1 MRRSRLRRAAGPEA
15 TITTAM
21 RCAVAAGFEPKRYD
35 GSGHQTPAACRPL
48 AGADLGPGLGIA
60 HSPFYASV
68 LEADAKDIFA
78 LTPVELVALLWRT
91 LGLCGNCYG

>member
-1 MRRSRLRRAAGPEA
+1 M
-15 TITTAM
+15 
-21 RCAVAAGFEPKRYD
+21 AAGFEPKRYD

-78 LTPVELVALLWRT
+78 LNPWNKVRFAGRT
-91 LGLCGNCYG
+91 LGRCGNCYG

>member
-35 GSGHQTPAACRPL
+35 GSSHQTPAACR
-48 AGADLGPGLGIA
+48 PGLGIA

-78 LTPVELVALLWRT
+78 LKPVEQGALRWADTRT
-91 LGLCGNCYG
+91 LR

>member
-15 TITTAM
+15 TITTAV

-78 LTPVELVALLWRT
+78 LNPWNKVRFAGRT
-91 LGLCGNCYG
+91 LGRCGNCYG